1 MRNAH
6 LGDRYM
12 KYWQPKYETM
22 GHEEL
27 KELQL
32 TRLKKTVAAAY
43 NNVPF
48 YACKFKEAG
57 ITPDD
62 IRTLDDVRR
71 LPFTRKTDLRDN
83 YPFGLFA
90 VPKSEVVRIHAS
102 SGTSGKPTVVG
113 YTKNDLE
120 IWSDLMARNLTMVG
134 LGKNDVFQNAV
145 NYGLFTGGL
154 GYHYGIEKIGAMT
167 VPSGTG
173 STARQ
178 LEMMMDF
185 GVTALHCTPSYAL
198 YLAETAREM
207 DIVDKLSL
215 RVGCFGA
222 EPWSSNT
229 RKQLENILN
238 IKAYDSYGL
247 SELMGPGVA
256 FECEE
261 QDGLHL
267 WSDHFFVEVLDQ
279 NGEQV
284 AEGEKGELVLT
295 SLTKEAL
302 PIIRY
307 RTGDIT
313 RLLESECS
321 CGRTTV
327 RISRLLGRADDMLI
341 VRGINVFPSQIED
354 VVVNI
359 PEITEH
365 FQVLLD
371 RNKKMLDE
379 ITVKVEITENAFTG
393 ELRDLAALQ
402 KHVENELQSVL
413 NIRTNVE
420 LAEKGSIPRTE
431 GKSKKVIDRRNAL

>member
-1 MRNAH
+1 
-6 LGDRYM
+6 M

-22 GHEEL
+22 GHAEL

-32 TRLKKTVAAAY
+32 TRLKKTVAATY

-48 YACKFKEAG
+48 YARRFKEAG
-57 ITPDD
+57 IRPED
-62 IRTLDDVRR
+62 IRSLDDLKN
-71 LPFTRKTDLRDN
+71 LPFTYKADLRDN

-120 IWSDLMARNLTMVG
+120 TWSDLLARNLTMVG
-134 LGKNDVFQNAV
+134 LGKDDVFQNAV

-154 GYHYGIEKIGAMT
+154 GFHYGVEKIGAMI

-173 STARQ
+173 STTRQ
-178 LEMMMDF
+178 LEMMIDF

-229 RKQLENILN
+229 RKQLEKILN

-247 SELMGPGVA
+247 SEVMGPGVA

-267 WSDHFFVEVLDQ
+267 WSDHFFVEVLDE

-284 AEGEKGELVLT
+284 SEGEKGELVLT
-295 SLTKEAL
+295 SLTKEAF
-302 PIIRY
+302 PIVRY

-354 VVVNI
+354 VVVKI

-365 FQVLLD
+365 FQVILD

-393 ELRDLAALQ
+393 ELRDLAELQ
-402 KHVENELQSVL
+402 KHVEDELQSVL

>member
-1 MRNAH
+1 
-6 LGDRYM
+6 M

-32 TRLKKTVAAAY
+32 TRLKKTVAATY

-48 YACKFKEAG
+48 YARRFKEAG
-57 ITPDD
+57 IRPEDV
-62 IRTLDDVRR
+62 RSLDDLRD

-120 IWSDLMARNLTMVG
+120 TWSDLMARNLTMVG
-134 LGKNDVFQNAV
+134 LGKTDVFQNAV

-154 GYHYGIEKIGAMT
+154 GVHYGVEKIGAMT

-173 STARQ
+173 STTRQ

-229 RKQLENILN
+229 RKQLENMLN

-247 SELMGPGVA
+247 SELIGPGVA

-261 QDGLHL
+261 QDGLHI
-267 WSDHFFVEVLDQ
+267 WSDHFFVEVLDD

-302 PIIRY
+302 PMIRY

-313 RLLESECS
+313 RLLESECA
-321 CGRTTV
+321 CGRTTAK
-327 RISRLLGRADDMLI
+327 ISRLLGRADDMLI

-354 VVVNI
+354 VIVKI

-365 FQVLLD
+365 FQVILD

-393 ELRDLAALQ
+393 ELRDLAELQ
-402 KHVENELQSVL
+402 EHVENELQSVL

-420 LAEKGSIPRTE
+420 LTEKGSIPRTE

>member
-1 MRNAH
+1 
-6 LGDRYM
+6 M

-22 GHEEL
+22 GHDEL

-32 TRLKKTVAAAY
+32 TRLKKTVAATY

-48 YACKFKEAG
+48 YARRFKEAG
-57 ITPDD
+57 IRPED
-62 IRTLDDVRR
+62 IRSLKDLRN
-71 LPFTRKTDLRDN
+71 LPFTYKTDLRDN

-120 IWSDLMARNLTMVG
+120 TWSDLLARNLTMVG
-134 LGKNDVFQNAV
+134 LGKDDVFQNAV

-154 GYHYGIEKIGAMT
+154 GFHYGVEKIGAMI

-173 STARQ
+173 STTRQ

-198 YLAETAREM
+198 YLAETAMEM

-229 RKQLENILN
+229 RKQLETTLN

-247 SELMGPGVA
+247 SEIMGPGVA

-261 QDGLHL
+261 QNGLHL
-267 WSDHFFVEVLDQ
+267 WSDHFFVEVLDE

-284 AEGEKGELVLT
+284 SEGEKGELVLT
-295 SLTKEAL
+295 SLTKEAF

-313 RLLESECS
+313 RLLESECA

-354 VVVNI
+354 VIVKI

-365 FQVLLD
+365 FQVILD

-393 ELRDLAALQ
+393 ELSDLAELQ
-402 KHVENELQSVL
+402 KHVEDELQSVL

>member
-1 MRNAH
+1 MRNEH
-6 LGDRYM
+6 SGDTHM

-32 TRLKKTVAAAY
+32 TRLKKTVAATY

-48 YACKFKEAG
+48 YARRFREAG
-57 ITPDD
+57 IKPED
-62 IRTLDDVRR
+62 IRSLDDLRR

-90 VPKSEVVRIHAS
+90 VPKKDIVRIHAS

-113 YTKNDLE
+113 YTRNDLE
-120 IWSDLMARNLTMVG
+120 AWSDLLARNLTMVG
-134 LGKNDVFQNAV
+134 LGKDDVFQNAV

-154 GYHYGIEKIGAMT
+154 GFHYGAEKIGAMT

-173 STARQ
+173 STVRQ

-256 FECEE
+256 FECQE
-261 QDGLHL
+261 
-267 WSDHFFVEVLDQ
+267 
-279 NGEQV
+279 
-284 AEGEKGELVLT
+284 
-295 SLTKEAL
+295 
-302 PIIRY
+302 
-307 RTGDIT
+307 
-313 RLLESECS
+313 
-321 CGRTTV
+321 
-327 RISRLLGRADDMLI
+327 
-341 VRGINVFPSQIED
+341 
-354 VVVNI
+354 
-359 PEITEH
+359 
-365 FQVLLD
+365 
-371 RNKKMLDE
+371 
-379 ITVKVEITENAFTG
+379 
-393 ELRDLAALQ
+393 
-402 KHVENELQSVL
+402 
-413 NIRTNVE
+413 
-420 LAEKGSIPRTE
+420 
-431 GKSKKVIDRRNAL
+431 

>member
-1 MRNAH
+1 
-6 LGDRYM
+6 
-12 KYWQPKYETM
+12 
-22 GHEEL
+22 
-27 KELQL
+27 
-32 TRLKKTVAAAY
+32 
-43 NNVPF
+43 
-48 YACKFKEAG
+48 
-57 ITPDD
+57 
-62 IRTLDDVRR
+62 
-71 LPFTRKTDLRDN
+71 
-83 YPFGLFA
+83 
-90 VPKSEVVRIHAS
+90 
-102 SGTSGKPTVVG
+102 
-113 YTKNDLE
+113 
-120 IWSDLMARNLTMVG
+120 
-134 LGKNDVFQNAV
+134 
-145 NYGLFTGGL
+145 
-154 GYHYGIEKIGAMT
+154 
-167 VPSGTG
+167 
-173 STARQ
+173 
-178 LEMMMDF
+178 
-185 GVTALHCTPSYAL
+185 
-198 YLAETAREM
+198 
-207 DIVDKLSL
+207 
-215 RVGCFGA
+215 
-222 EPWSSNT
+222 
-229 RKQLENILN
+229 
-238 IKAYDSYGL
+238 
-247 SELMGPGVA
+247 MGPGVA

-279 NGEQV
+279 DGEQV

-354 VVVNI
+354 VIVNI

-365 FQVLLD
+365 FQVILD

-393 ELRDLAALQ
+393 ELRDLAELQ

-420 LAEKGSIPRTE
+420 LAEKGSIPRSE

>member
-1 MRNAH
+1 MRNEH
-6 LGDRYM
+6 LGDSYM

-27 KELQL
+27 KGLQL
-32 TRLKKTVAAAY
+32 TRLKKTVAATY

-48 YACKFKEAG
+48 YARRFKEAG
-57 ITPDD
+57 IRPED
-62 IRTLDDVRR
+62 IRSLDDLRR

-90 VPKSEVVRIHAS
+90 VPKKDIVRIHAS

-113 YTKNDLE
+113 YTRNDLDA
-120 IWSDLMARNLTMVG
+120 WSDLLARNLTMVG
-134 LGKNDVFQNAV
+134 LGKDDVFQNAV

-154 GYHYGIEKIGAMT
+154 GFHYGAEKIGAMT

-173 STARQ
+173 STVRQ

-256 FECEE
+256 FECQE

-279 NGEQV
+279 DGEQV

-313 RLLESECS
+313 RLLESECA
-321 CGRTTV
+321 CGRTSV

-354 VVVNI
+354 VIVKI

-365 FQVLLD
+365 FQVILD

-379 ITVKVEITENAFTG
+379 ITVKVEITDNAFTG